1 MSSALLLHRKK
12 RDRAVDP
19 IDSGQFQADKIWNGV
34 PDFFMS
40 SAVDR
45 IFDVLQALAEAPD
58 GLPLLAI
65 AGATGMAKPTVHRL
79 LADLEARG
87 LVQRVGDGGVYALT
101 LELPVLANRFLAAKG
116 FIDLCQPEL
125 DRLAAISGELVRLAW
140 RDGDRLVYVAEAQGA
155 REGLRYDSNLGR
167 AVILHATAIGKCL
180 LAWLPQDRAE
190 KAVNK
195 QALLG
200 GRGLGPN
207 AVTTMPALMT
217 ELARVRRRGFGMAR
231 DESEVGAAAVA
242 APIFRDTGRSDV
254 AAGLAVIGPTA
265 RVSAADLTKIAPHV
279 VKSAEELSRL
289 IVVAPFSRKG
299 DRDPRSRAQ
308 AAET

>member
-1 MSSALLLHRKK
+1 
-12 RDRAVDP
+12 
-19 IDSGQFQADKIWNGV
+19 
-34 PDFFMS
+34 MS